1 MLNNFLKWLNS
12 EPPLTVTAKPEKN
25 SPTLTELKNLST
37 KAEPSTL
44 IELETLSD
52 TVVTNQSYQERTR
65 HELQTLLD
73 NPPPRQVLKL
83 IPQEYPGP
91 LFINKTIILDGQ
103 GATLWALQG
112 PVLSIDAPAVTLKN
126 LNIEVTGENLSTA
139 QANCAI
145 YFKRQTTTHFD
156 QVHLHGQVLGLS
168 SEEGEWHYPHSLSLG
183 TLASNTSYQFL
194 LRLLVP
200 TPCTL
205 ESEIYGINLIPTQ
218 LTAGPHEIILHLDPL
233 RHDTCLHGSLYLNT
247 HQLKRRIHLTAYIS
261 STIMAPTT
269 MTPVVIWS
277 PPQWSNPTATAT
289 PSQPL
294 LTSDA
299 TVVSTTVTL
308 NDQKEVLTV
317 TAAPAPLTSSV
328 FATALSPTSSLPV
341 SQSTPVESVESN
353 AIDNV
358 FLKMRSSTSP
368 QVPSPT
374 NKSTVITENSEPSEK
389 PPENVFM
396 ALLRNKSVT

>member
-1 MLNNFLKWLNS
+1 MLNNFLKWLNF
-12 EPPLTVTAKPEKN
+12 EPPLTAKSEKN
-25 SPTLTELKNLST
+25 SPTFTELKTLST
-37 KAEPSTL
+37 TAEPSTL

-103 GATLWALQG
+103 GATLWAFQG

-145 YFKRQTTTHFD
+145 YFKRQTTIHFD
-156 QVHLHGQVLGLS
+156 QVHLHGQVLGLTD
-168 SEEGEWHYPHSLSLG
+168 EEGEWHYPHSLSLG

-200 TPCTL
+200 TQCTL
-205 ESEIYGINLIPTQ
+205 ESEIYGLNLIPTQ
-218 LTAGPHEIILHLDPL
+218 LTAGPHEVILHLDPL

-261 STIMAPTT
+261 STVMAPTT

-277 PPQWSNPTATAT
+277 PPPWTNPAATST
-289 PSQPL
+289 LPQPL
-294 LTSDA
+294 LTTA
-299 TVVSTTVTL
+299 VPPTVTL
-308 NDQKEVLTV
+308 KEKKEVLTV
-317 TAAPAPLTSSV
+317 TASPAPLISSV
-328 FATALSPTSSLPV
+328 FATALSPTSSLPTA
-341 SQSTPVESVESN
+341 QSTPVEPN

-368 QVPSPT
+368 QVPSRT
-374 NKSTVITENSEPSEK
+374 NKSTVITENSEPSEGS
-389 PPENVFM
+389 ETTVGNVFM
-396 ALLRNKSVT
+396 AQLQNKSVT